1 MRKKGTLVSCGYKE
15 ATISIPYI
23 RLRKILEKGDII
35 DGHFA
40 CNTSAWYVGYRI
52 THIAWWGVYAV
63 PTDEMLAHYSEDFRK
78 KIKKHYKF
86 KWENITGVKFCI

>member
-1 MRKKGTLVSCGYKE
+1 MKKKDTLVSCGHKE

-35 DGHFA
+35 DGRFA

-52 THIAWWGVYAV
+52 THIDWWG
-63 PTDEMLAHYSEDFRK
+63 
-78 KIKKHYKF
+78 
-86 KWENITGVKFCI
+86 CICCFN